1 MQLRA
6 ELLQKKFD
14 GRRVVSGV
22 SLSVS
27 SGEVVGLLGP
37 NGAGKSTTFHML
49 VGFLPPDEGRVF
61 MDGADVSAEPMFIRA
76 RKGLGYLAQEPTVF
90 RGLSVEDN
98 LRAILERIVEDP
110 DELASRVD
118 KLLEEF
124 GLARLRKQK
133 ALTLSGGE
141 KRRLEVARV
150 MINEPK
156 IILLDEPFVGIDPIT
171 VSELK
176 GIIGMLKGRGIG
188 VLITDHNVRETLSI
202 TDRSYLIH
210 SGEILTEGAAEV
222 LLNDKRARELYLGW
236 DFKM

>member
-61 MDGADVSAEPMFIRA
+61 MDGADVSAEPMFMRA

>member
-49 VGFLPPDEGRVF
+49 VGFLEPDEGKVF
-61 MDGADVSAEPMFIRA
+61 MDGEDVSGEPMFIRA

-98 LRAILERIVEDP
+98 LKAILERIVEDP
-110 DELASRVD
+110 AELASRVD

-222 LLNDKRARELYLGW
+222 LLNDKRAREHYLGW
-236 DFKM
+236 DFQM

>member
-98 LRAILERIVEDP
+98 LKAILERIVEDP

>member
-98 LRAILERIVEDP
+98 LKAILERIVEDP
-110 DELASRVD
+110 DELASRV
-118 KLLEEF
+118 EIGRASCRE
-124 GLARLRKQK
+124 
-133 ALTLSGGE
+133 
-141 KRRLEVARV
+141 RV
-150 MINEPK
+150 
-156 IILLDEPFVGIDPIT
+156 
-171 VSELK
+171 
-176 GIIGMLKGRGIG
+176 
-188 VLITDHNVRETLSI
+188 
-202 TDRSYLIH
+202 
-210 SGEILTEGAAEV
+210 
-222 LLNDKRARELYLGW
+222 
-236 DFKM
+236 

>member
-61 MDGADVSAEPMFIRA
+61 MDGADVSAEPMFMRA

-98 LRAILERIVEDP
+98 LKAILERIVGDP
-110 DELASRVD
+110 AELASRVD

-124 GLARLRKQK
+124 GLARLRRQK

-150 MINEPK
+150 MINDPK

-176 GIIGMLKGRGIG
+176 GIIKMLKGRGIG

>member
-1 MQLRA
+1 VQLRA

-22 SLSVS
+22 SLAVS

-49 VGFLPPDEGRVF
+49 VGFLEPDEGKVF
-61 MDGADVSAEPMFIRA
+61 MDGADVSGEPMFIRA

-98 LRAILERIVEDP
+98 LKAILERIVEDP
-110 DELASRVD
+110 AELSSRVD

-124 GLARLRKQK
+124 GLARLRRQK

-210 SGEILTEGAAEV
+210 SGEILTEGHADA